1 MVLKATVQKQS
12 SKQSLPKVS
21 SEAFFK
27 LNFIN
32 NFAAGKHLCYSLILI
47 KLQVFRPATL
57 LKRDSN
63 RGVFPVKFAK
73 FLRTPI

>member
-27 LNFIN
+27 LNFIY